1 MRQNKGLPLLH
12 IDIHGR
18 TDKYIDNSDIEFG
31 VMPMKVYF
39 NAPAEKEYLID
50 PIIQKF
56 EEKMNLVFKNQKLN
70 GHKVICNSDCVLHG
84 YWGGGEP

>member
-1 MRQNKGLPLLH
+1 MRQNQGRPLLH

-39 NAPAEKEYLID
+39 NTPAEK
-50 PIIQKF
+50 
-56 EEKMNLVFKNQKLN
+56 
-70 GHKVICNSDCVLHG
+70 
-84 YWGGGEP
+84 